1 MFYENLE
8 RLCKEKKNMSVWQF
22 VDSIGLAHAN
32 THYWK
37 NGRLP
42 KIETVKK
49 IAECL
54 DVSMVELLK

>member
-8 RLCKEKKNMSVWQF
+8 RLCKERKNMSVWQF

-42 KIETVKK
+42 KIATVQK
-49 IAECL
+49 IADNL
-54 DVSMVELLK
+54 GVPIAELLK